1 MARVQATERPAR
13 PAEDQEAAKRC
24 LVAIIED
31 DAEFRTMLRELLEEE
46 QYRVVGL
53 ANGAEALEALRGDAL
68 PNVILL
74 DVSMPVMDGF
84 DFLRFRNE
92 DSQLAAVPVVL
103 VSNAQPPPW
112 PGLGLRLQEA
122 GEHVRQLFRRNADAG
137 IAHGEQHLVV
147 ERLGAHLHGAAV
159 GGGLDRVADEVAERL
174 QHALG

>member
-46 QYRVVGL
+46 QYRVVAL

-92 DSQLAAVPVVL
+92 DPQLAAVPVVL
-103 VSNAQPPPW
+103 VTNAKPHERPTI
-112 PGLGLRLQEA
+112 GVNDV
-122 GEHVRQLFRRNADAG
+122 VRKPIDIDEILFAIKRYC
-137 IAHGEQHLVV
+137 V
-147 ERLGAHLHGAAV
+147 
-159 GGGLDRVADEVAERL
+159 
-174 QHALG
+174 